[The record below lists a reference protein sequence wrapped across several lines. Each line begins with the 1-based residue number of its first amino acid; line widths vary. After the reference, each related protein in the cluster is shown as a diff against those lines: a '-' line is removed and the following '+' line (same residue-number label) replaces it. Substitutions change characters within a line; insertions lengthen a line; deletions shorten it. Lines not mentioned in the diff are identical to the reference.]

1 MSFFFINKRQKTQN
15 EQSRMENPEKQ
26 VIMGR
31 ENSAKTNKAKHKDEI
46 KNNTDNYKNEQY

>member
-1 MSFFFINKRQKTQN
+1 
-15 EQSRMENPEKQ
+15 
-26 VIMGR
+26 MGR